1 MNKSGLI
8 IALSVSATLLG
19 GCEDVRS
26 ALGQTK
32 SAPDEFAVYSRA
44 PLSLPPDYG
53 LRPPAPGSSRPQEVE
68 PRSNA
73 RRAVLGAK
81 GAPKAGGAPPAGSS
95 PGIQVLLRNLG
106 TENANPN
113 IRATINRETTILA
126 EEDESFAESIMFWGT
141 PTKYGTVVDPT
152 KEAKRIRENQALGRA
167 ITEGEVPTIERKREA
182 LLEGIFN

>member
-8 IALSVSATLLG
+8 IAVFVGAALLG

-53 LRPPAPGSSRPQEVE
+53 LRPPAPGTARPQELE
-68 PRSNA
+68 PRNEA

-81 GAPKAGGAPPAGSS
+81 GAPPAGSS
-95 PGIQVLLRNLG
+95 PGIQALLRNMG
-106 TENANPN
+106 AENANPD

-126 EEDESFAESIMFWGT
+126 EEDKSFADAIMFWGAT
-141 PTKYGTVVDPT
+141 TQYGTVVDPK
-152 KEAKRIRENQALGRA
+152 KEAKRIQENQALGRPV
-167 ITEGEVPTIERKREA
+167 TEGEVPTIERKREA
-182 LLEGIFN
+182 LLEGIFD

>member
-1 MNKSGLI
+1 MNKFGLI
-8 IALSVSATLLG
+8 IAASVSVALLG

-26 ALGQTK
+26 ALGQSK

-81 GAPKAGGAPPAGSS
+81 GAAQASSAPPPGSS
-95 PGIQVLLRNLG
+95 PGIQVLLKNLG

-126 EEDESFAESIMFWGT
+126 EEDKSFAEAVMFWNT
-141 PTKYGTVVDPT
+141 PTQYGTVVDPM
-152 KEAKRIRENQALGRA
+152 KEAKRIQENQALGRS
-167 ITEGEVPTIERKREA
+167 ITEGEVPTIERKHEA
-182 LLEGIFN
+182 LLEGIF

>member
-8 IALSVSATLLG
+8 IAVSVGAALLG

-26 ALGQTK
+26 ALGQSK

-53 LRPPAPGSSRPQEVE
+53 LRPPAPGSTRPQEVA
-68 PRSNA
+68 PRSEA

-81 GAPKAGGAPPAGSS
+81 GTAKAGRAAPAGSS
-95 PGIQVLLRNLG
+95 PGVQALLTNLG
-106 TENANPN
+106 TQNANPN

-126 EEDESFAESIMFWGT
+126 EEDVTFAESVMFWNT
-141 PTKYGTVVDPT
+141 PTEYGTVVDPT
-152 KEAKRIRENQALGRA
+152 KETKRIRENQALGRP
-167 ITEGEVPTIERKREA
+167 ITEGEVPTIERKRKA
-182 LLEGIFN
+182 LLQGIFN

>member
-1 MNKSGLI
+1 MSKSTLFV
-8 IALSVSATLLG
+8 AVSVGAVLLG

-32 SAPDEFAVYSRA
+32 SPPDEFAVYSRA

-53 LRPPAPGSSRPQEVE
+53 LRPPAPGRTRPQEVE
-68 PRSNA
+68 PRNEA

-81 GAPKAGGAPPAGSS
+81 GAATARRAAPAGST
-95 PGIQVLLRNLG
+95 PGVQALLRSLG
-106 TENANPN
+106 TQDANPN

-126 EEDESFAESIMFWGT
+126 EEDKSFAEAVMFWST
-141 PTKYGTVVDPT
+141 PTEYGTVVDPT
-152 KEAKRIRENQALGRA
+152 KEAKRIRENQALGRPL
-167 ITEGEVPTIERKREA
+167 TEGEVPTIERKREA

>member
-1 MNKSGLI
+1 MSKFGLI
-8 IALSVSATLLG
+8 IAVFFGAALLS

-32 SAPDEFAVYSRA
+32 SGPDEFAVYSRA

-53 LRPPAPGSSRPQEVE
+53 LRPPAPGTARPQEVE
-68 PRSNA
+68 PRNEA

-81 GAPKAGGAPPAGSS
+81 DAARAGGAAPAGSS

-106 TENANPN
+106 TPDANPN

-126 EEDESFAESIMFWGT
+126 EEDKSFAEAVMFWNT
-141 PTKYGTVVDPT
+141 PTQYGSLVNPT
-152 KEAKRIRENQALGRA
+152 EEAKRIRENQALGRP
-167 ITEGEVPTIERKREA
+167 ITEGEVPTIERKNEA